1 MDKYIKFLV
10 SLSVILVFTGCVTQ
24 NYENDKDTPV
34 IENES
39 TNNEIA
45 MTRISLGLGYLKMGN
60 TTQAKLN
67 LEKAKRFA
75 PKLVQVHTA
84 FAHYFDS
91 VGEPEQAIAS
101 YETAL
106 SIQSDDADTLNNY
119 GVFLCKQERYQDAE
133 KQILKAIAQPS
144 YILVSQ
150 SYENLALCQ
159 LKANQF
165 NKAELYFDKAILHSP
180 SSASSLLHMVR
191 LQYAKADYEKALLYL
206 KRYEKATRRFAPS
219 ALALAFK
226 IYEKKRDR
234 KTAKNYASMLV
245 KMFPNSYEAKQ
256 YLLAG
261 LSEIEADQLAKKYQ
275 ASIPGSQKSKKRV
288 VVLSPSKPNSTK
300 NTKIK
305 STNTKARTIETTVPV
320 QNNLVDKSTEEPKN
334 DVVSADKVIQEI
346 DSQVTESQVTI
357 KTKESETPKQQ
368 MVSLPV
374 HLVVKGDSLY
384 SISKKY
390 NIHMKAI
397 VRWNKLNSN
406 NVLKIGDVIYL
417 ANPKKIAKP

>member
-1 MDKYIKFLV
+1 MV
-10 SLSVILVFTGCVTQ
+10 VFTGCVTQ
-24 NYENDKDTPV
+24 NYENDKSTPV

-106 SIQSDDADTLNNY
+106 SVKPDDADTLNNY

-159 LKANQF
+159 LKAKAF
-165 NKAELYFDKAILHSP
+165 TKAELYFDKAILHSP

-191 LQYAKADYEKALLYL
+191 LQYAKADYKNAHLYL
-206 KRYEKATRRFAPS
+206 KRYEKATRRFSPN

-226 IYEKKRDR
+226 IFEKQRDR

-256 YLLAG
+256 YLLSG
-261 LSEIEADQLAKKYQ
+261 LREIEADQLAKQYQ
-275 ASIPGSQKSKKRV
+275 ESLEGEKKSKKRV
-288 VVLSPSKPNSTK
+288 VVLSPASDNEKVANKRIPTKKLSEKPVVK
-300 NTKIK
+300 NTAENKAVVTK
-305 STNTKARTIETTVPV
+305 STVSD
-320 QNNLVDKSTEEPKN
+320 DKNAEEDVKPFGSEKSATEK
-334 DVVSADKVIQEI
+334 K
-346 DSQVTESQVTI
+346 VTE
-357 KTKESETPKQQ
+357 KTTESNKPQQQ

-397 VRWNKLNSN
+397 VRWNNLNN
-406 NVLKIGDVIYL
+406 KNVLKIGDVIYL
-417 ANPKKIAKP
+417 ANPKKIAKPEEQ

>member
-10 SLSVILVFTGCVTQ
+10 SLSVVVFFTGCVTQ
-24 NYENDKDTPV
+24 NYENDKSTPV

-91 VGEPEQAIAS
+91 VGEPEQAITS

-106 SIQSDDADTLNNY
+106 SIKSDDADTLNNY

-159 LKANQF
+159 LKAKAF

-191 LQYAKADYEKALLYL
+191 LQYAKADYKNAHLYL
-206 KRYEKATRRFAPS
+206 KRYEKATRRFSPN

-226 IYEKKRDR
+226 IFEKQRDR

-245 KMFPNSYEAKQ
+245 KMFPNSYESKQ
-256 YLLAG
+256 YLLSG
-261 LSEIEADQLAKKYQ
+261 LREIEADQLAKEYRARLK
-275 ASIPGSQKSKKRV
+275 SEERSKKRV
-288 VVLSPSKPNSTK
+288 VILSPNKQANSSVDK
-300 NTKIK
+300 QQSVKRA
-305 STNTKARTIETTVPV
+305 STNKAEKPITSSKEVVKNNAESTIGKTVSIS
-320 QNNLVDKSTEEPKN
+320 DKAKVESPKA
-334 DVVSADKVIQEI
+334 VKP
-346 DSQVTESQVTI
+346 T
-357 KTKESETPKQQ
+357 QQ
-368 MVSLPV
+368 KIINLPV
-374 HLVVKGDSLY
+374 HVVVKGDSLF
-384 SISKKY
+384 SISKRY
-390 NIHMKAI
+390 NIHMKTI
-397 VRWNKLNSN
+397 VRWNNIDRK

-417 ANPKKIAKP
+417 ANPKKVALP

>member
-1 MDKYIKFLV
+1 
-10 SLSVILVFTGCVTQ
+10 
-24 NYENDKDTPV
+24 
-34 IENES
+34 
-39 TNNEIA
+39 
-45 MTRISLGLGYLKMGN
+45 MGN

-106 SIQSDDADTLNNY
+106 SVKPDDADTLNNY
-119 GVFLCKQERYQDAE
+119 GVFLCKQQRYQDAE

-159 LKANQF
+159 LKALAF
-165 NKAELYFDKAILHSP
+165 DKAELYFDKAILHSP

-191 LQYAKADYEKALLYL
+191 LQYAKADYKKADTYL
-206 KRYEKATRRFAPS
+206 KRYEKATRRFSAN

-226 IYEKKRDR
+226 IFEKQRDH

-256 YLLAG
+256 YLLTG
-261 LSEIEADQLAKKYQ
+261 LREIEADQLAKQYQ
-275 ASIPGSQKSKKRV
+275 DSFKGPKKSKKRV
-288 VVLSPSKPNSTK
+288 VVLSPSKSKDSNIASNNINNKTEITKTVNKLKGKASAEKQQNKKLSTQE
-300 NTKIK
+300 NTQPRQ
-305 STNTKARTIETTVPV
+305 SEANQQVSN
-320 QNNLVDKSTEEPKN
+320 QLQKN
-334 DVVSADKVIQEI
+334 DSLLK
-346 DSQVTESQVTI
+346 SSVTSDVKGKGT
-357 KTKESETPKQQ
+357 TTLNQQ
-368 MVSLPV
+368 MVSLPI
-374 HLVVKGDSLY
+374 HLVVKGDSLF

-397 VRWNKLNSN
+397 MRWNKLTRKS
-406 NVLKIGDVIYL
+406 VLKIGDVIYL
-417 ANPKKIAKP
+417 ADPKKIAKSEEQ